1 MCFNYFFCRLS
12 PPNISMIQSKDN
24 VINIF
29 NVSEVIYMLDQ
40 SGDLFELVHEKSEW
54 SWKWVQHLDGGLAIT
69 GRFNK

>member
-1 MCFNYFFCRLS
+1 
-12 PPNISMIQSKDN
+12 MIQSKDN

-40 SGDLFELVHEKSEW
+40 SGDLFELIYEKSEW

-69 GRFNK
+69 GMFNK